1 MHWLVDFCCK
11 GWERCGF
18 FRGGPALDSGS
29 LDKLC
34 LNQCVP
40 VRGALAGPAA
50 VWCLSTGRCRW
61 TGAHWDDS
69 TNMQDL
75 PIGQDQLV
83 MLFVQCVAD
92 ARLRGTAENVVV
104 VFKGY
109 LTTWAE
115 PDRGIVRL
123 RELEFLGVGGLPAV
137 DKREPLV
144 QASPFE
150 PVNP

>member
-1 MHWLVDFCCK
+1 
-11 GWERCGF
+11 
-18 FRGGPALDSGS
+18 
-29 LDKLC
+29 
-34 LNQCVP
+34 
-40 VRGALAGPAA
+40 
-50 VWCLSTGRCRW
+50 
-61 TGAHWDDS
+61 
-69 TNMQDL
+69 
-75 PIGQDQLV
+75 